1 MIALF
6 DNIFIYLLFSLEG
19 KILLDNH
26 IVDIT
31 NQIDEWLINFNQ
43 AISSKAN
50 KEIAIELLDQ
60 LFLDDCHWR
69 DLLALTWKIQT
80 LSGKKHV
87 INKIYDSALNVQ
99 AKGFLV
105 DKNRAQPR
113 EVSRADKIVI
123 EVILTFENKFGKC
136 EGIVRLYN
144 DIQDNRKLK
153 AWSLLTALDELNTKE
168 TKNKNLYEHNINGPN
183 WLDLR
188 NEDQLYKDRDPE
200 VIIVGCGQAGLSI
213 AARLKQQNID
223 TLVIDKHE
231 RVGDNWRKR
240 YHSLKL
246 HNQVHVNHLPYM
258 PFPPTWPTYLPKDKL
273 AGWFEYYAESMELN
287 VWSSTTFLDAQYD
300 DNEKKW
306 NAKIKLSDGSIKLIR
321 PKHIVMA
328 IGVSSIPNRVKI
340 PGIDKFQG
348 ELMHS
353 SDYMNGKDYKGKNV
367 VVFGTGTSA
376 HDVAQDLYIHGAN
389 VKIIQRSPSMVVN
402 VEPSAQLPYQLYSEG
417 LSTDDCDLITIAS
430 PLAVLKRTH
439 QMLTE
444 KTSKID
450 KPLLDK
456 LKNVGFKLDYGE
468 DNTGWQFKY
477 LTKGGG
483 YYFNVGASDLIAD
496 GKIKV
501 IQFSDILDFTSSGIK
516 LKSDDEF
523 QIDLMITATGYKGQ
537 EYMVENFFG
546 KSVSDKIGPIWGFDE
561 DTQEL
566 RNMWMRTKQ
575 NGLWF
580 LAGSLAQCR
589 IFSKFLALQIK
600 AVQKDFIS

>member
-1 MIALF
+1 M
-6 DNIFIYLLFSLEG
+6 
-19 KILLDNH
+19 LDNH
-26 IVDIT
+26 ITNIT

-50 KEIAIELLDQ
+50 KETAIELLDE

-80 LSGKKHV
+80 LSGKNNV
-87 INKIYDSALNVQ
+87 INKIYESVLNVQ
-99 AKGFLV
+99 AKDFLV

-144 DIQDNRKLK
+144 DEQESRKLK

-168 TKNKNLYEHNINGPN
+168 TKNKNLYEHNIKGPN

-188 NEDQLYKDRDPE
+188 NEEKLYKDRDPE

-213 AARLKQQNID
+213 ASRLKQQNID

-287 VWSSTTFLDAQYD
+287 VWTSTTFLDAQYD
-300 DNEKKW
+300 ENKKKW
-306 NAKIKLSDGSIKLIR
+306 NAKIKLSDGSIKLMR

-340 PGIDKFQG
+340 LGIDNFQG

-376 HDVAQDLYIHGAN
+376 HDVAQDLYVHGAN

-430 PLAVLKRTH
+430 PLAVLKKTH

-456 LKNVGFKLDYGE
+456 LKNIGFKLDYGQ

-477 LTKGGG
+477 LTRGGG
-483 YYFNVGASDLIAD
+483 YYFNVGASDLIAA

-501 IQFSDILDFTSSGIK
+501 IQFSEISDFTNSGIK
-516 LKSDDEF
+516 MKSDDEL

-537 EYMVENFFG
+537 EYVVENLFG

-566 RNMWMRTKQ
+566 RNMWIQTKQ
-575 NGLWF
+575 PGLWF
-580 LAGSLAQCR
+580 HAGSLAQCR

-600 AVQKDFIS
+600 AIQKDILG

>member
-1 MIALF
+1 M
-6 DNIFIYLLFSLEG
+6 
-19 KILLDNH
+19 LDNH
-26 IVDIT
+26 IINIT

-50 KEIAIELLDQ
+50 KETAIELLDE

-80 LSGKKHV
+80 LSGKNNV
-87 INKIYDSALNVQ
+87 INKIYESVLNVQ
-99 AKGFLV
+99 AKDFLV

-144 DIQDNRKLK
+144 DEQESRKLK

-168 TKNKNLYEHNINGPN
+168 TNNKNLYEYNIKGPN

-188 NEDQLYKDRDPE
+188 NEDKLYKDRDPE

-213 AARLKQQNID
+213 ASRLKQQNID

-287 VWSSTTFLDAQYD
+287 VWTSTTFLDAQYD
-300 DNEKKW
+300 ENKKKW
-306 NAKIKLSDGSIKLIR
+306 NAKIKLSDGSIKLMR

-340 PGIDKFQG
+340 PGIDNFQG

-353 SDYMNGKDYKGKNV
+353 SDYINGKDYKGKNV

-376 HDVAQDLYIHGAN
+376 HDVAQDLYVHGAN

-417 LSTDDCDLITIAS
+417 LSTDDCDLITTAS
-430 PLAVLKRTH
+430 PLAVLKKTH

-456 LKNVGFKLDYGE
+456 LKNIGFKLDYGQ

-477 LTKGGG
+477 LTRGGG
-483 YYFNVGASDLIAD
+483 YYFNVGASDLIAA

-501 IQFSDILDFTSSGIK
+501 IQFSDILDFTNSGIK
-516 LKSDDEF
+516 MKSDDEL

-537 EYMVENFFG
+537 EYVVENLFG
-546 KSVSDKIGPIWGFDE
+546 KSVSEKIGPIWGFDE

-566 RNMWMRTKQ
+566 RNMWIQTKQ
-575 NGLWF
+575 PGLWF
-580 LAGSLAQCR
+580 HAGSLAQCR

-600 AVQKDFIS
+600 AVQKDILS

>member
-1 MIALF
+1 
-6 DNIFIYLLFSLEG
+6 
-19 KILLDNH
+19 LLD
-26 IVDIT
+26 
-31 NQIDEWLINFNQ
+31 E
-43 AISSKAN
+43 
-50 KEIAIELLDQ
+50 

-105 DKNRAQPR
+105 DKNRVQPR
-113 EVSRADKIVI
+113 KVTRADKIVI

-144 DIQDNRKLK
+144 DTQDDRKLK
-153 AWSLLTALDELNTKE
+153 AWSLLTALSELNTEE
-168 TKNKNLYEHNINGPN
+168 TKHKNLYEHNIKGPN

-188 NEDQLYKDRDPE
+188 NEEKLYKDRDPE

-213 AARLKQQNID
+213 ASRLKQQNID

-287 VWSSTTFLDAQYD
+287 VWTSTTFLDAQYD
-300 DNEKKW
+300 ENEKKW
-306 NAKIKLSDGSIKLIR
+306 NAKIKLSDGSIKLMR

-340 PGIDKFQG
+340 PGIDNFQG

-353 SDYMNGKDYKGKNV
+353 SDYINGKDYKGKNV

-376 HDVAQDLYIHGAN
+376 HDVAQDLYVHGAN

-430 PLAVLKRTH
+430 PLAVLKKTH

-456 LKNVGFKLDYGE
+456 LKNVGFKLDYGQ

-477 LTKGGG
+477 LTRGGG
-483 YYFNVGASDLIAD
+483 YYFNVGASDLIAA

-501 IQFSDILDFTSSGIK
+501 IQFSDILDFTNSGIK
-516 LKSDDEF
+516 MKSDDEL

-537 EYMVENFFG
+537 EYVVENLFG

-566 RNMWMRTKQ
+566 RNMWIQTKQ
-575 NGLWF
+575 PGLWF
-580 LAGSLAQCR
+580 HAGSLAQCR

-600 AVQKDFIS
+600 AVQKDILS

>member
-1 MIALF
+1 M
-6 DNIFIYLLFSLEG
+6 
-19 KILLDNH
+19 LDNH
-26 IVDIT
+26 IINIT

-50 KEIAIELLDQ
+50 KETAIELLDE

-80 LSGKKHV
+80 LSGKNNV
-87 INKIYDSALNVQ
+87 INKIYESVLNVQ
-99 AKGFLV
+99 AKDFLV

-144 DIQDNRKLK
+144 DEQENRKLK

-168 TKNKNLYEHNINGPN
+168 TNNKNLYEYNIKGPN

-188 NEDQLYKDRDPE
+188 NEDKLYKDRDPE

-213 AARLKQQNID
+213 ASRLKQQNID

-287 VWSSTTFLDAQYD
+287 VWTSTTFLDAQYD
-300 DNEKKW
+300 ENKKKW
-306 NAKIKLSDGSIKLIR
+306 NAKIKLSDGSIKLMR

-340 PGIDKFQG
+340 LGIDNFQG

-376 HDVAQDLYIHGAN
+376 HDVAQDLYVHGAN

-430 PLAVLKRTH
+430 PLAVLKKTH

-456 LKNVGFKLDYGE
+456 LKNVGFKLDYGQ

-477 LTKGGG
+477 LTRGGG

-501 IQFSDILDFTSSGIK
+501 IQFSDILDFTNSGIK
-516 LKSDDEF
+516 MKSDDEF

-537 EYMVENFFG
+537 EYVVENLFG

-566 RNMWMRTKQ
+566 RNMWIQTKQ
-575 NGLWF
+575 PGLWF
-580 LAGSLAQCR
+580 HAGSLAQCR

-600 AVQKDFIS
+600 AIQKDILS

>member
-1 MIALF
+1 M
-6 DNIFIYLLFSLEG
+6 
-19 KILLDNH
+19 LDNH
-26 IVDIT
+26 IINIT

-50 KEIAIELLDQ
+50 KETAIELLDE

-80 LSGKKHV
+80 LSGKNNV
-87 INKIYDSALNVQ
+87 INKIYESVLNVQ
-99 AKGFLV
+99 AKDFLV

-144 DIQDNRKLK
+144 DEQENRKLK

-168 TKNKNLYEHNINGPN
+168 TKNKNLYEHNIKGPN

-188 NEDQLYKDRDPE
+188 NEEKLYKDRDPE

-213 AARLKQQNID
+213 ASRLKQQNID

-287 VWSSTTFLDAQYD
+287 VWTSTTFLDAQYD
-300 DNEKKW
+300 ENKKKW
-306 NAKIKLSDGSIKLIR
+306 NAKIKLSDGSIKLMR

-340 PGIDKFQG
+340 LGIDNFQG

-376 HDVAQDLYIHGAN
+376 HDVAQDLYVHGAN

-430 PLAVLKRTH
+430 PLAVLKKTH

-456 LKNVGFKLDYGE
+456 LKNVGFKLDYGQ

-477 LTKGGG
+477 LTRGGG
-483 YYFNVGASDLIAD
+483 YYFNVGASDLIAA

-501 IQFSDILDFTSSGIK
+501 IQFSDILDFTNSGIK
-516 LKSDDEF
+516 MKSDDEL

-537 EYMVENFFG
+537 EYVVENLFG

-566 RNMWMRTKQ
+566 RNMWMQTKQ
-575 NGLWF
+575 PGLWF
-580 LAGSLAQCR
+580 HAGSLAQCR

-600 AVQKDFIS
+600 AIQKDILS

>member
-1 MIALF
+1 M
-6 DNIFIYLLFSLEG
+6 
-19 KILLDNH
+19 LDNH
-26 IVDIT
+26 IINIT

-50 KEIAIELLDQ
+50 KETAIELLDE

-80 LSGKKHV
+80 LSGKNNV
-87 INKIYDSALNVQ
+87 INKIYESVLNVQ
-99 AKGFLV
+99 AKDFLV

-144 DIQDNRKLK
+144 DEQESRKLK

-168 TKNKNLYEHNINGPN
+168 TNNKNLYEYNIKGPN

-188 NEDQLYKDRDPE
+188 NEDKLYKDRDPE

-213 AARLKQQNID
+213 ASRLKQQNID

-287 VWSSTTFLDAQYD
+287 VWTSTTFLDAQYD
-300 DNEKKW
+300 ENKKKW
-306 NAKIKLSDGSIKLIR
+306 NAKIKLSDGSIKLMR

-340 PGIDKFQG
+340 LGIDNFQG

-376 HDVAQDLYIHGAN
+376 HDVAQDLYVHGAN

-430 PLAVLKRTH
+430 PLAVLKKTH

-456 LKNVGFKLDYGE
+456 LKNVGFKLDYGQ

-477 LTKGGG
+477 LTRGGG

-501 IQFSDILDFTSSGIK
+501 IQFSDILDFTNSGIK
-516 LKSDDEF
+516 MKSDDEF

-537 EYMVENFFG
+537 EYVVENLFG

-566 RNMWMRTKQ
+566 RNMWIQTKQ
-575 NGLWF
+575 PGLWF
-580 LAGSLAQCR
+580 HAGSLAQCR

-600 AVQKDFIS
+600 AIQKDILG

>member
-1 MIALF
+1 M
-6 DNIFIYLLFSLEG
+6 
-19 KILLDNH
+19 LDNH
-26 IVDIT
+26 ITNIT

-50 KEIAIELLDQ
+50 KETAIELLDE

-80 LSGKKHV
+80 LSGKNNV
-87 INKIYDSALNVQ
+87 INKIYESVLNVQ
-99 AKGFLV
+99 AKDFLV

-144 DIQDNRKLK
+144 DEQENRKLK

-168 TKNKNLYEHNINGPN
+168 TNNKNLYEYNIKGPN

-188 NEDQLYKDRDPE
+188 NEDKLYKDRDPE

-213 AARLKQQNID
+213 ASRLKQQNID

-287 VWSSTTFLDAQYD
+287 VWTSTTFLDAQYD
-300 DNEKKW
+300 ENKKKW
-306 NAKIKLSDGSIKLIR
+306 NAKIKLSDGSIKLMR

-340 PGIDKFQG
+340 LGIDNFQG

-376 HDVAQDLYIHGAN
+376 HDVAQDLYVHGAN

-430 PLAVLKRTH
+430 PLAVLKKTH

-456 LKNVGFKLDYGE
+456 LKNIGFKLDYGQ

-477 LTKGGG
+477 LTRGGG

-501 IQFSDILDFTSSGIK
+501 IQFSDILDFTNSGIK
-516 LKSDDEF
+516 MKSDDEF

-537 EYMVENFFG
+537 EYVVENLFG

-566 RNMWMRTKQ
+566 RNMWMQTKQ
-575 NGLWF
+575 PGLWF
-580 LAGSLAQCR
+580 HAGSLAQCR

-600 AVQKDFIS
+600 AVQKDILS

>member
-1 MIALF
+1 M
-6 DNIFIYLLFSLEG
+6 
-19 KILLDNH
+19 LDNH
-26 IVDIT
+26 IINIT

-50 KEIAIELLDQ
+50 KETAIELLDE

-80 LSGKKHV
+80 LSGKNNV
-87 INKIYDSALNVQ
+87 INKIYESVLNVQ
-99 AKGFLV
+99 AKDFLV

-144 DIQDNRKLK
+144 DEQENRKLK

-168 TKNKNLYEHNINGPN
+168 TNNKNLYEYNIKGPN

-188 NEDQLYKDRDPE
+188 NEDKLYKDRDPE

-213 AARLKQQNID
+213 ASRLKQQNID

-287 VWSSTTFLDAQYD
+287 VWTSTTFLDAQYD
-300 DNEKKW
+300 ENEKKW
-306 NAKIKLSDGSIKLIR
+306 NAKIKLSDGSIKLMR

-340 PGIDKFQG
+340 PGIDNFQG

-376 HDVAQDLYIHGAN
+376 HDVAQDLYVHGAN

-430 PLAVLKRTH
+430 PLAVLKKTH

-456 LKNVGFKLDYGE
+456 LKNVGFKLDYGQ

-477 LTKGGG
+477 LTRGGG

-501 IQFSDILDFTSSGIK
+501 IQFSDILDFTNSGIK
-516 LKSDDEF
+516 MKSDDEF

-537 EYMVENFFG
+537 EYVVENLFG

-566 RNMWMRTKQ
+566 RNMWIQTKQ
-575 NGLWF
+575 PGLWF
-580 LAGSLAQCR
+580 HAGSLAQCR

-600 AVQKDFIS
+600 AIQKDILG